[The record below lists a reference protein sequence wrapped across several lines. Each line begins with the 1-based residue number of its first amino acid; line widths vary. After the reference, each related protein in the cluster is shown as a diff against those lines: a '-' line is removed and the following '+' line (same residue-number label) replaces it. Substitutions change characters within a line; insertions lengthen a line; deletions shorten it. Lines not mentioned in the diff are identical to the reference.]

1 MDVQH
6 SVIARKAAHA
16 TPDPLSQ
23 FDALPDTAYVGSH
36 VVLNLYGVRSLAT
49 LWKWERAGRIP
60 RSRKLAGSRNNS
72 WNVGDLRA
80 ALAGGDH
87 APT

>member
-1 MDVQH
+1 MASRVA
-6 SVIARKAAHA
+6 SIAESPAAN
-16 TPDPLSQ
+16 
-23 FDALPDTAYVGSH
+23 FDSLPDSAHVGSN
-36 VVLNLYGVRSLAT
+36 VVRALYGVRSLVT

-80 ALAGGDH
+80 ALAAGG
-87 APT
+87 A